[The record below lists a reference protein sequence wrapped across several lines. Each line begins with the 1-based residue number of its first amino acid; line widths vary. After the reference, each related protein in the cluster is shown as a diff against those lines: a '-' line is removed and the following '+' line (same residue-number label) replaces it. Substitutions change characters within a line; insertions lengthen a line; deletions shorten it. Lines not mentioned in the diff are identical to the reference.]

1 MLLHH
6 IYGLFT
12 HPLDEWQDIERERA
26 DNKVLYQGYV
36 AILALIPVIC
46 GYIGTVHV
54 GWRIAGGDPHYLT
67 PESGMILCALS
78 YIALLLSIFV
88 LGKLI
93 DWIGKTYGA
102 DVDAKHPRGMSLAS
116 YAMTPLFLAGAAAI
130 YPDIAINMLVVLAAM
145 AYTVYLIY
153 TGEPVLMHITEERG
167 FLFASSIITMVLVTL
182 VGVRVATVIIWVAF
196 FPPVYVS

>member
-12 HPLDEWQDIERERA
+12 HPLEEWHDIEKERA

-36 AILALIPVIC
+36 AILALIPIVA

-54 GWRIAGGDPHYLT
+54 GWRIAGGAPHYLT
-67 PESGMILCALS
+67 PESGLILCLLS
-78 YIALLLSIFV
+78 YPALLVSIFI

-102 DVDAKHPRGMSLAS
+102 DIDAKHPRGMSLAS
-116 YAMTPLFLAGAAAI
+116 YAMTPLFLAGAVAI
-130 YPDIAINMLVVLAAM
+130 YPDIMLNMLVVMAAM

-153 TGEPVLMHITEERG
+153 TGVPVLMHITEERG

-196 FPPVYVS
+196 FPPVYTS

>member
-12 HPLDEWQDIERERA
+12 HPREEWQDIEKERS

-36 AILALIPVIC
+36 AVLALIPVVC
-46 GYIGTVHV
+46 GYIGTVKV
-54 GWRIAGGDPHYLT
+54 GWTIGNDELVRLSPD
-67 PESGMILCALS
+67 SGLILCSLS
-78 YIALLLSIFV
+78 YIALLVSIFI

-102 DVDAKHPRGMSLAS
+102 DIDEKHPRGMSLAS
-116 YAMTPLFLAGAAAI
+116 YAMTPLFLAGAVAI
-130 YPDIAINMLVVLAAM
+130 YPSITLNMLVVLAAM

-153 TGEPVLMHITEERG
+153 TGVPVLMHISAERG

-196 FPPVYVS
+196 FPPVYQ

>member
-12 HPLDEWQDIERERA
+12 HPREEWQDIEKERS

-36 AILALIPVIC
+36 AILALVPVVC
-46 GYIGTVHV
+46 GYIGTVKV
-54 GWRIAGGDPHYLT
+54 GWTIGNDELVRLSPD
-67 PESGMILCALS
+67 SGLILCSLS
-78 YIALLLSIFV
+78 YMALLVSIFI

-102 DVDAKHPRGMSLAS
+102 DIDEKHPRGMSLAS
-116 YAMTPLFLAGAAAI
+116 YAMTPLFLAGAVAI
-130 YPDIAINMLVVLAAM
+130 YPSIALNMLVVLAAM

-153 TGEPVLMHITEERG
+153 TGVPVLMHISAERG

-196 FPPVYVS
+196 FPPVYQ

>member
-12 HPLDEWQDIERERA
+12 HPREEWQDIEKERS

-36 AILALIPVIC
+36 AILALVPVVC
-46 GYIGTVHV
+46 GYIGTVKV
-54 GWRIAGGDPHYLT
+54 GWTIGNDELVRLSPD
-67 PESGMILCALS
+67 SGLILCSLS
-78 YIALLLSIFV
+78 YMALLLSIFI

-102 DVDAKHPRGMSLAS
+102 DIDEKHPRGMSLAS
-116 YAMTPLFLAGAAAI
+116 YAMTPLFLAGAVAI
-130 YPDIAINMLVVLAAM
+130 YPSITLNMLVVLAAM

-153 TGEPVLMHITEERG
+153 TGVPVLMHISAERG

-196 FPPVYVS
+196 FPPVYQ

>member
-12 HPLDEWQDIERERA
+12 HPREEWQDIEKERS

-36 AILALIPVIC
+36 AVLALIPVVC
-46 GYIGTVHV
+46 GYIGTVKV
-54 GWRIAGGDPHYLT
+54 GWTIGNDELVRLSPD
-67 PESGMILCALS
+67 SGLILCSLS
-78 YIALLLSIFV
+78 YMALLVSIFI

-102 DVDAKHPRGMSLAS
+102 DIDEKHPRGMSLAS
-116 YAMTPLFLAGAAAI
+116 YAMTPLFLAGAVAI
-130 YPDIAINMLVVLAAM
+130 YPSITLNMLVVLVAM

-153 TGEPVLMHITEERG
+153 TGVPVLMHISAERG

-196 FPPVYVS
+196 FPPVYQ

>member
-12 HPLDEWQDIERERA
+12 HPREEWQDIEKERS

-36 AILALIPVIC
+36 AILALVPVVC
-46 GYIGTVHV
+46 GYIGTVKV
-54 GWRIAGGDPHYLT
+54 GWTIGNDELVSLSPD
-67 PESGMILCALS
+67 SGLILCSLS
-78 YIALLLSIFV
+78 YIALLVSIFI

-102 DVDAKHPRGMSLAS
+102 DIDEKHPRGMSLAS
-116 YAMTPLFLAGAAAI
+116 YAMTPLFLAGAVAI
-130 YPDIAINMLVVLAAM
+130 YPSITLNMLVVLAAM

-153 TGEPVLMHITEERG
+153 TGVPVLMHISAERG

-196 FPPVYVS
+196 FPPVYQ

>member
-12 HPLDEWQDIERERA
+12 HPREEWQDIEKERS

-36 AILALIPVIC
+36 AILALVPVVC
-46 GYIGTVHV
+46 GYIGTVKV
-54 GWRIAGGDPHYLT
+54 GWTIGNDELVRLSPD
-67 PESGMILCALS
+67 SGLILCSLS
-78 YIALLLSIFV
+78 YMALLVSIFI

-102 DVDAKHPRGMSLAS
+102 DIDEKHPRGMSLAS
-116 YAMTPLFLAGAAAI
+116 YAMTPLFLAGAVAI
-130 YPDIAINMLVVLAAM
+130 YPSITLNMLVVLAAM

-153 TGEPVLMHITEERG
+153 TGVPVLMHISAERG

-196 FPPVYVS
+196 FPPVYQ

>member
-6 IYGLFT
+6 IFGLFT
-12 HPLDEWQDIERERA
+12 HPREEWQDIEKERS
-26 DNKVLYQGYV
+26 DNKILYQGYV
-36 AILALIPVIC
+36 AILALIPVVC
-46 GYIGTVHV
+46 GYIGTVKV
-54 GWRIAGGDPHYLT
+54 GWTIGNDELVRLSPD
-67 PESGMILCALS
+67 SGLILCSLS
-78 YIALLLSIFV
+78 YVALLVSIFI

-102 DVDAKHPRGMSLAS
+102 DVDEKHPRGMSLAS
-116 YAMTPLFLAGAAAI
+116 YAMTPLFLAGAVAI
-130 YPDIAINMLVVLAAM
+130 YPSVTLNMLVVLAAM

-153 TGEPVLMHITEERG
+153 TGVPVLMHISAERG

-196 FPPVYVS
+196 FPPVYQ

>member
-12 HPLDEWQDIERERA
+12 HPREEWQDIEKERSN
-26 DNKVLYQGYV
+26 NKVLYQGYV
-36 AILALIPVIC
+36 AVLALIPVVC
-46 GYIGTVHV
+46 GYIGTVKV
-54 GWRIAGGDPHYLT
+54 GWTIGNDELVRLSPD
-67 PESGMILCALS
+67 SGLILCSLS
-78 YIALLLSIFV
+78 YVALLVSIFI

-102 DVDAKHPRGMSLAS
+102 DIDEKHPRGMSLAS
-116 YAMTPLFLAGAAAI
+116 YAMTPLFLAGAVAI
-130 YPDIAINMLVVLAAM
+130 YPSITLNMLVVLAAM

-153 TGEPVLMHITEERG
+153 TGVPVLMHISAERG

-196 FPPVYVS
+196 FPPVYQ

>member
-12 HPLDEWQDIERERA
+12 HPREEWQDIEKERA

-36 AILALIPVIC
+36 AILALIPVVC
-46 GYIGTVHV
+46 GYIGTVKV
-54 GWRIAGGDPHYLT
+54 GWTIGNDELVRLSPD
-67 PESGMILCALS
+67 SGLILCSLS
-78 YIALLLSIFV
+78 YVALLVSIFI

-102 DVDAKHPRGMSLAS
+102 DIDEKHPRGMSLAS
-116 YAMTPLFLAGAAAI
+116 YAMTPLFLAGAVAI
-130 YPDIAINMLVVLAAM
+130 YPSITLNMLVVLAAM

-153 TGEPVLMHITEERG
+153 TGVPVLMHISAERG

-196 FPPVYVS
+196 FPPVYQ

>member
-12 HPLDEWQDIERERA
+12 HPREEWQNIEKERSE
-26 DNKVLYQGYV
+26 NKVLYQGYV
-36 AILALIPVIC
+36 AILALIPVVC
-46 GYIGTVHV
+46 GYIGTVKV
-54 GWRIAGGDPHYLT
+54 GWTIGNDELVRLSPD
-67 PESGMILCALS
+67 SGLILCSLS
-78 YIALLLSIFV
+78 YMALLVSIFI

-102 DVDAKHPRGMSLAS
+102 DIDEKHPRGMSLAS
-116 YAMTPLFLAGAAAI
+116 YAMTPLFLAGAVAI
-130 YPDIAINMLVVLAAM
+130 YPSITLNMLVVLAAM

-153 TGEPVLMHITEERG
+153 SGVPVLMHISAERG
-167 FLFASSIITMVLVTL
+167 FLFASSIITMVLVIL

-196 FPPVYVS
+196 FPPVYQ

>member
-12 HPLDEWQDIERERA
+12 HPREEWHDIEKERS

-36 AILALIPVIC
+36 AILALIPVVC
-46 GYIGTVHV
+46 GYIGTVKV
-54 GWRIAGGDPHYLT
+54 GWTIGNDELVRLSPD
-67 PESGMILCALS
+67 SGLILCSLS
-78 YIALLLSIFV
+78 YMALLVSIFI

-102 DVDAKHPRGMSLAS
+102 DIDEKHPRGMSLAS
-116 YAMTPLFLAGAAAI
+116 YAMTPLFLAGAVAI
-130 YPDIAINMLVVLAAM
+130 YPSITLNMLVVLAAM

-153 TGEPVLMHITEERG
+153 TGVPVLMHISAERG

-196 FPPVYVS
+196 FPPVYQ

>member
-12 HPLDEWQDIERERA
+12 HPLEEWHDIERERA
-26 DNKVLYQGYV
+26 NNKVLYQGYV
-36 AILALIPVIC
+36 AILALVPVVC

-54 GWRIAGGDPHYLT
+54 GWKIGSGDTHYLT
-67 PESGMILCALS
+67 PESALIFCSLS
-78 YIALLLSIFV
+78 YVALLASLFI

-102 DVDAKHPRGMSLAS
+102 DIDEKHPRGMSLAS
-116 YAMTPLFLAGAAAI
+116 YAMTPLFLAGAAAL
-130 YPDIAINMLVVLAAM
+130 YPSIPFNMLVVMAAM
-145 AYTVYLIY
+145 AYTVYLVY
-153 TGEPVLMHITEERG
+153 TGVPILMHITEERG

-196 FPPVYVS
+196 FPPVYV

>member
-12 HPLDEWQDIERERA
+12 HPREEWQDIEKERS

-36 AILALIPVIC
+36 AILALVPVVC
-46 GYIGTVHV
+46 GYIGTVKV
-54 GWRIAGGDPHYLT
+54 GWTIGNDELVRLS
-67 PESGMILCALS
+67 PESGLILCSLS
-78 YIALLLSIFV
+78 YIALLVSIFI

-102 DVDAKHPRGMSLAS
+102 DIDEKHPRGMSLAS
-116 YAMTPLFLAGAAAI
+116 YAMTPLFLAGAVAI
-130 YPDIAINMLVVLAAM
+130 YPSITLNMLVVLAAM

-153 TGEPVLMHITEERG
+153 TGVPVLMHISAERG

-196 FPPVYVS
+196 FPPVYQ

>member
-12 HPLDEWQDIERERA
+12 HPREEWQDIEKERSE
-26 DNKVLYQGYV
+26 NKVLYQGYV
-36 AILALIPVIC
+36 AILALIPVVC
-46 GYIGTVHV
+46 GYIGTVQV
-54 GWRIAGGDPHYLT
+54 GWTIGNDQVVKLS
-67 PESGMILCALS
+67 PESGLILCSLS
-78 YIALLLSIFV
+78 YIALLVSIFI

-102 DVDAKHPRGMSLAS
+102 DVEDKHPRGMSLAS
-116 YAMTPLFLAGAAAI
+116 YAMTPLLLAGAVAI
-130 YPDIAINMLVVLAAM
+130 YPSITLNMLVVLAAM

-153 TGEPVLMHITEERG
+153 TGVPVLMHISAERG

-196 FPPVYVS
+196 FPPVYQ

>member
-6 IYGLFT
+6 IFGLFT
-12 HPLDEWQDIERERA
+12 HPREEWQDIEKERS
-26 DNKVLYQGYV
+26 DNKILYQGYV
-36 AILALIPVIC
+36 AILALIPVVC
-46 GYIGTVHV
+46 GYIGTVKV
-54 GWRIAGGDPHYLT
+54 GWTIGNDELVRLSPD
-67 PESGMILCALS
+67 SGLILCSLS
-78 YIALLLSIFV
+78 YGALLVSIFI

-102 DVDAKHPRGMSLAS
+102 DVDEKHPRGMSLAS
-116 YAMTPLFLAGAAAI
+116 YAMTPLFLAGAVAI
-130 YPDIAINMLVVLAAM
+130 YPSVTLNMLVVLAAM

-153 TGEPVLMHITEERG
+153 TGVPVLMHISAERG

-196 FPPVYVS
+196 FPPVYQ

>member
-12 HPLDEWQDIERERA
+12 HPREEWQDIEKERS

-36 AILALIPVIC
+36 AILALVPVVF
-46 GYIGTVHV
+46 GYIGTVKV
-54 GWRIAGGDPHYLT
+54 GWTIGNDELVRLS
-67 PESGMILCALS
+67 PESGLILCSLS
-78 YIALLLSIFV
+78 YIALLVSIFI

-102 DVDAKHPRGMSLAS
+102 DIDEKHPRGMSLAS
-116 YAMTPLFLAGAAAI
+116 YAMTPLFLAGAVAI
-130 YPDIAINMLVVLAAM
+130 YPSITLNMLVVLAAM

-153 TGEPVLMHITEERG
+153 TGVPVLMHISAERG

-196 FPPVYVS
+196 FPPVYQ

>member
-12 HPLDEWQDIERERA
+12 HPREEWHDIEKERA

-36 AILALIPVIC
+36 AILALIPVVC
-46 GYIGTVHV
+46 GYIGTVKV
-54 GWRIAGGDPHYLT
+54 GWTIGNDELVRLSPD
-67 PESGMILCALS
+67 SGLILCSLS
-78 YIALLLSIFV
+78 YVALLVSIFI

-102 DVDAKHPRGMSLAS
+102 DIDEKHPRGMSLAS
-116 YAMTPLFLAGAAAI
+116 YAMTPLFLAGAVAI
-130 YPDIAINMLVVLAAM
+130 YPSITLNMLVVLAAM

-153 TGEPVLMHITEERG
+153 TGVPVLMHISAERG

-196 FPPVYVS
+196 FPPVYQ

>member
-12 HPLDEWQDIERERA
+12 HPREEWQDIEKERS

-36 AILALIPVIC
+36 AILALIPVVC
-46 GYIGTVHV
+46 GYIGTVKV
-54 GWRIAGGDPHYLT
+54 GWTIGNDELVRLSPD
-67 PESGMILCALS
+67 SGLILCSLS
-78 YIALLLSIFV
+78 YMALLVSIFI

-102 DVDAKHPRGMSLAS
+102 DVDEKHPRGMSLAS
-116 YAMTPLFLAGAAAI
+116 YAMTPLFLAGAVAI
-130 YPDIAINMLVVLAAM
+130 YPSITLNMLVVLVAM

-153 TGEPVLMHITEERG
+153 TGVPVLMHISAERG

-196 FPPVYVS
+196 FPPVYQ

>member
-12 HPLDEWQDIERERA
+12 HPREEWQDIEKERS

-36 AILALIPVIC
+36 AILALIPVVC
-46 GYIGTVHV
+46 GYIGTVKV
-54 GWRIAGGDPHYLT
+54 GWTIGNDELVRLSPD
-67 PESGMILCALS
+67 SGLILCSLS
-78 YIALLLSIFV
+78 YVALLVSIFI

-102 DVDAKHPRGMSLAS
+102 DIDEKHPRGMSLAS
-116 YAMTPLFLAGAAAI
+116 YAMTPLFLAGAVAI
-130 YPDIAINMLVVLAAM
+130 YPSITLNMLVVLAAM

-153 TGEPVLMHITEERG
+153 TGVPVLMHISAERG

-196 FPPVYVS
+196 FPPVYQ

>member
-12 HPLDEWQDIERERA
+12 HPREEWQDIEKERSE
-26 DNKVLYQGYV
+26 NKVLYQGYV
-36 AILALIPVIC
+36 AILALIPVVC
-46 GYIGTVHV
+46 GYIGTVKV
-54 GWRIAGGDPHYLT
+54 GWTIGNDELVRLSPD
-67 PESGMILCALS
+67 SGLILCSLS
-78 YIALLLSIFV
+78 YMALLVSIFI

-102 DVDAKHPRGMSLAS
+102 DIDEKHPRGMSLAS
-116 YAMTPLFLAGAAAI
+116 YAMTPLFLAGAVAI
-130 YPDIAINMLVVLAAM
+130 YPSITLNMLVVLAAM

-153 TGEPVLMHITEERG
+153 SGVPVLMHISAERG
-167 FLFASSIITMVLVTL
+167 FLFASSIITMVLVIL

-196 FPPVYVS
+196 FPPVYQ

>member
-12 HPLDEWQDIERERA
+12 HPREEWHDIEKERS

-36 AILALIPVIC
+36 AILALIPVVC
-46 GYIGTVHV
+46 GYIGTVKV
-54 GWRIAGGDPHYLT
+54 GWTIGNDELVRLS
-67 PESGMILCALS
+67 PESGLILCSLS
-78 YIALLLSIFV
+78 YIALLVSIFI

-102 DVDAKHPRGMSLAS
+102 DIDEKHPRGMSLAS
-116 YAMTPLFLAGAAAI
+116 YAMTPLFLAGAVAI
-130 YPDIAINMLVVLAAM
+130 YPSITLNMLVVLAAM

-153 TGEPVLMHITEERG
+153 TGVPVLMHISAERG

-196 FPPVYVS
+196 FPPVYQ

>member
-12 HPLDEWQDIERERA
+12 HPREEWQDIEKERS

-36 AILALIPVIC
+36 AVLALIPVVC
-46 GYIGTVHV
+46 GYIGTVKV
-54 GWRIAGGDPHYLT
+54 GWTIGNDELVRLS
-67 PESGMILCALS
+67 PESGLILCSLS
-78 YIALLLSIFV
+78 YIALLVSIFI

-102 DVDAKHPRGMSLAS
+102 DIDEKHPRGMSLAS
-116 YAMTPLFLAGAAAI
+116 YAMTPLFLAGAVAI
-130 YPDIAINMLVVLAAM
+130 YPSITLNMLVVLAAM

-153 TGEPVLMHITEERG
+153 SGVPVLMHISAERG

-196 FPPVYVS
+196 FPPVYQ

>member
-12 HPLDEWQDIERERA
+12 HPREEWQDIEKERS

-36 AILALIPVIC
+36 AILALVPVVC
-46 GYIGTVHV
+46 GYIGTVKI
-54 GWRIAGGDPHYLT
+54 GWTIGNDELVRLS
-67 PESGMILCALS
+67 PESGLILCSLS
-78 YIALLLSIFV
+78 YIALLVSIFI

-102 DVDAKHPRGMSLAS
+102 DIDEKHPRGMSLAS
-116 YAMTPLFLAGAAAI
+116 YAMTPLFLAGAVAI
-130 YPDIAINMLVVLAAM
+130 YPSITLNMLVVLAAM

-153 TGEPVLMHITEERG
+153 TGVPVLMHISAERG

-196 FPPVYVS
+196 FPPVYQ

>member
-12 HPLDEWQDIERERA
+12 HPREEWQDIEKERS

-36 AILALIPVIC
+36 AVLALIPVVC
-46 GYIGTVHV
+46 GYIGTVKV
-54 GWRIAGGDPHYLT
+54 GWTIGNDELVRLSPD
-67 PESGMILCALS
+67 SGLILCSLS
-78 YIALLLSIFV
+78 YMALLVSIFI

-102 DVDAKHPRGMSLAS
+102 DIDEKHPRGMSLAS
-116 YAMTPLFLAGAAAI
+116 YAMTPLFLAGAVAI
-130 YPDIAINMLVVLAAM
+130 YPSITLNMLVVLAAM

-153 TGEPVLMHITEERG
+153 TGVPVLMHISAERG

-196 FPPVYVS
+196 FPPVYQ

>member
-12 HPLDEWQDIERERA
+12 HPREEWQDIEKERS
-26 DNKVLYQGYV
+26 DNKILYQGYV
-36 AILALIPVIC
+36 AILALIPVVC
-46 GYIGTVHV
+46 GYIGTVKV
-54 GWRIAGGDPHYLT
+54 GWTIGNDELVRLSPD
-67 PESGMILCALS
+67 SGLILCSLS
-78 YIALLLSIFV
+78 YVALLVSIFI

-102 DVDAKHPRGMSLAS
+102 DIDEKHPRGMSLAS
-116 YAMTPLFLAGAAAI
+116 YAMTPLFLAGAVAI
-130 YPDIAINMLVVLAAM
+130 YPSVTLNMLVVLAAM

-153 TGEPVLMHITEERG
+153 TGVPVLMHISAERG

-196 FPPVYVS
+196 FPPVYQ

>member
-12 HPLDEWQDIERERA
+12 HPREEWQDIEKERS

-36 AILALIPVIC
+36 AILALVPVVC
-46 GYIGTVHV
+46 GYIGTVKV
-54 GWRIAGGDPHYLT
+54 GWTIGNDELVRLSPD
-67 PESGMILCALS
+67 SGLILCSLS
-78 YIALLLSIFV
+78 YIALLVSIFI

-102 DVDAKHPRGMSLAS
+102 DIDEKHPRGMSLAS
-116 YAMTPLFLAGAAAI
+116 YAMTPLFLAGAVAI
-130 YPDIAINMLVVLAAM
+130 YPSITLNMLVVLAAM

-153 TGEPVLMHITEERG
+153 TGVPVLMHISAERG

-196 FPPVYVS
+196 FPPVYQ

>member
-12 HPLDEWQDIERERA
+12 HPREEWQDIEKERS

-36 AILALIPVIC
+36 AVLALIPVVC
-46 GYIGTVHV
+46 GYIGTVKV
-54 GWRIAGGDPHYLT
+54 GWTIGNDELVRLSPD
-67 PESGMILCALS
+67 SGLILCSLS
-78 YIALLLSIFV
+78 YVALLVSIFI

-102 DVDAKHPRGMSLAS
+102 DIDEKHPRGMSLAS
-116 YAMTPLFLAGAAAI
+116 YAMTPLFLAGAVAI
-130 YPDIAINMLVVLAAM
+130 YPSITLNMLVVLAAM

-153 TGEPVLMHITEERG
+153 TGVPVLMHISAERG

-196 FPPVYVS
+196 FPPVYQ

>member
-12 HPLDEWQDIERERA
+12 HPREEWQDIEKERS

-36 AILALIPVIC
+36 AILALIPVVC
-46 GYIGTVHV
+46 GYIGTVKV
-54 GWRIAGGDPHYLT
+54 GWTIGNDELVRLSPD
-67 PESGMILCALS
+67 SGLILCSLS
-78 YIALLLSIFV
+78 YMALLVSIFI

-102 DVDAKHPRGMSLAS
+102 DIDEKHPRGMSLAS
-116 YAMTPLFLAGAAAI
+116 YAMTPLFLAGAVAI
-130 YPDIAINMLVVLAAM
+130 YPSITLNMLVVLAAM

-153 TGEPVLMHITEERG
+153 TGVPVLMHISAERG

-196 FPPVYVS
+196 FPPVYQ

>member
-12 HPLDEWQDIERERA
+12 HPREEWQDIEKERS

-36 AILALIPVIC
+36 AILALIPVVC
-46 GYIGTVHV
+46 GYIGTVKV
-54 GWRIAGGDPHYLT
+54 GWTIGNDELVRLSPD
-67 PESGMILCALS
+67 SGLILCSLS
-78 YIALLLSIFV
+78 YMALLVSIFI

-102 DVDAKHPRGMSLAS
+102 DVDEKHPRGMSLAS
-116 YAMTPLFLAGAAAI
+116 YAMTPLFLAGAVAI
-130 YPDIAINMLVVLAAM
+130 YPSITLNMLVVLAAM

-153 TGEPVLMHITEERG
+153 TGVPVLMHISAERG

-196 FPPVYVS
+196 FPPVYQ